1 MSQQL
6 EEALTSAKEEYQDM
20 FARIEFERAE
30 YEQEI
35 DSAQY
40 EITTRDENIK
50 VIICYFL
57 RLCRLPQPC
66 CMLISAYS
74 YLMQVL

>member
-1 MSQQL
+1 MLFGWSSLNLSNNFVFRFQL
-6 EEALTSAKEEYQDM
+6 EEALNSAKEEYQDM

-50 VIICYFL
+50 VI
-57 RLCRLPQPC
+57 
-66 CMLISAYS
+66 
-74 YLMQVL
+74 YLYLFYLTSE